1 MFPDKDSG
9 GSGGGGGGVKVRT
22 YPYATGSNA
31 KAQPSSDIL
40 RYRCKP
46 MTMPFAGFAS
56 ATSKTV
62 HARARLSELWKEK
75 EKAKSEKEESGNG
88 P

>member
-1 MFPDKDSG
+1 MFPDKDSEWERRER
-9 GSGGGGGGVKVRT
+9 GGVKART

-62 HARARLSELWKEK
+62 HARARLSEL
-75 EKAKSEKEESGNG
+75 
-88 P
+88 